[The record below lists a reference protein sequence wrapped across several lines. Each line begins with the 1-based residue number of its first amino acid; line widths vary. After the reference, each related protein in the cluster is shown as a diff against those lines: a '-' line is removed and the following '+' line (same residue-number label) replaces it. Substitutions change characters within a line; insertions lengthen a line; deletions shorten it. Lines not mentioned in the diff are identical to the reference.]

1 MKKYSLFLF
10 LTLLPV
16 MFHAQMCELDTF
28 PLPNDNLWGMKV
40 IYCKENP
47 TDTVRYGDFPYGFV
61 YPYDLVSGASTV
73 YFPVACDLLRV
84 TIPEGGDSLYGVA
97 MAGFFSTKDM
107 DSLRV
112 VFGALAEMSDGS
124 VVLLDTVDFS
134 NHYRV
139 KLFEHYETDTA
150 GKRNFYYPYFYEFYF
165 DQPIS
170 LVDVDSLY
178 IGNYRIY
185 DNRHLSP
192 EERMEYHQF
201 PIAVAHGVPA
211 TWVNEGSWNYNSL
224 YDRWSKGWPTFPW
237 AGYVAIVAPDEVRCP
252 RPAAPW
258 LAAVDGSSA
267 TLQWD
272 PCLCDSLQLE
282 LTPLDSLGFP
292 AAPAR
297 THIPQSDSLLTL
309 HDLDTSRCYAARL
322 RVQCHHQCPSH
333 DTTLWSPWSDT
344 LRFCLGT
351 GGIDGLAAP
360 AAPGLMPNPTDG
372 PLTVETDGRATAI
385 AVHDMAG
392 RPVGG
397 WRVEVLDD
405 TRATLDVAP
414 LRPGAYLLTVQTAA
428 GSRTARFVRR

>member
-1 MKKYSLFLF
+1 M
-10 LTLLPV
+10 
-16 MFHAQMCELDTF
+16 
-28 PLPNDNLWGMKV
+28 
-40 IYCKENP
+40 
-47 TDTVRYGDFPYGFV
+47 
-61 YPYDLVSGASTV
+61 YPYNLSETFYYYPSIGLCAVHV
-73 YFPVACDLLRV
+73 
-84 TIPEGGDSLYGVA
+84 PEADSLYGVA

-107 DSLRV
+107 DSLHVLMGVCKRV
-112 VFGALAEMSDGS
+112 YGQF
-124 VVLLDTVDFS
+124 VLLDTADFTK
-134 NHYRV
+134 HYRV
-139 KLFEHYETDTA
+139 KLFEHYEIDTA
-150 GKRNFYYPYFYEFYF
+150 GKYIYSYPYLYEFYF
-165 DQPIS
+165 DRPVSIA
-170 LVDVDSLY
+170 DVDTLFVGVYGFNIYRTVPPPPVPPY
-178 IGNYRIY
+178 IQYPFVVAQGW
-185 DNRHLSP
+185 DNTGTNNGKFWRFLDGEW
-192 EERMEYHQF
+192 EESGFMGWYGYF
-201 PIAVAHGVPA
+201 P
-211 TWVNEGSWNYNSL
+211 
-224 YDRWSKGWPTFPW
+224 
-237 AGYVAIVAPDEVRCP
+237 IVAPDEVRCP

-258 LAAVDGSSA
+258 LAAVDGHSA

-282 LTPLDSLGFP
+282 LTLLDSLGIP

-297 THIPQSDSLLTL
+297 THIPQTDSLLTL

-392 RPVGG
+392 RLVGG
-397 WRVEVLDD
+397 WRVEALDD

-414 LRPGAYLLTVQTAA
+414 LRPGAYLLTVQTAS